1 MNVPMGFA
9 IIYSKH
15 CEGVFWCAVVNS
27 GSPDGFKGCYW
38 QLYDRNGDTVSYG
51 ESKGWSGD
59 GAGSALSAMKLAKAA
74 ARRRDKAPAIY
85 GED

>member
-15 CEGVFWCAVVNS
+15 REGVFWVAVVMS
-27 GSPDGFKGCYW
+27 GSPDRFPGCYW
-38 QLYDRNGDTVSYG
+38 HLYNYDGSIETVG

-59 GAGSALSAMKLAKAA
+59 GAGSAISAMKLAKAA
-74 ARRRDKAPAIY
+74 ARRRDKGNP
-85 GED
+85 